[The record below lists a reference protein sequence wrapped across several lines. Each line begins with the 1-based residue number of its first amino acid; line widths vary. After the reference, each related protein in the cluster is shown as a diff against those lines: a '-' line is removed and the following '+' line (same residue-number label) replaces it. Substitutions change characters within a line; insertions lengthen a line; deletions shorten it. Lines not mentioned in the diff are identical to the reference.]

1 MNVFYERCSETM
13 GFWVLQLSISHDSF
27 WYISVFLF
35 WQGDN
40 KHQQHWAFLPTIQQ
54 LICHKHL
61 LCMWTFCHEIR
72 YYIWSTNYN
81 QCNYIIDNNI
91 NDDDYISSHLYTIHY
106 KNVDACDYKNTQT
119 NIKESAKNYEKETT
133 LQFAL
138 LSKGNLLLKFFV
150 QVDFQN
156 SFNYYLN
163 KY

>member
-1 MNVFYERCSETM
+1 
-13 GFWVLQLSISHDSF
+13 
-27 WYISVFLF
+27 
-35 WQGDN
+35 
-40 KHQQHWAFLPTIQQ
+40 
-54 LICHKHL
+54 
-61 LCMWTFCHEIR
+61 MWTFCHEIR